1 MDTIQ
6 ESTTRQVELAI
17 GGMTCAACASRVSR
31 KLNRVNGVVAV
42 VNYATERATVTAPSD
57 VDLSRLVEVVADAG
71 YTASPVSA
79 PPPDPSRALWRRL
92 VVAVVLTFP
101 LGDLSLVV
109 SLVPGARFPGWQW
122 VCLALA
128 LPVVTWSAWPFHR
141 AAARNLRHGGA
152 SMDTLVSLGVLC
164 AFGWSLVGLFGGGR
178 GIYLETAAGVT
189 TFLLAGRYFEARA
202 KRTAGDAL
210 RALSLLGASS
220 VAVLRDG
227 VEVRLPVEHLAV
239 GALFVVRPGE
249 RIAAD
254 GVVEDGRSTV
264 DVSMMTGESLPV
276 EVEAGAAVVGGTIAL
291 DGRVV
296 VRATGVGA
304 DSYLARMAKVVEEA
318 QSGDSRAQRL
328 ADRVSAV
335 FVPVVLVLALLT
347 LVAWLLLG
355 NPGVDSF
362 GAALAVLII
371 ACPCALGL
379 ATPTALLVATGRG
392 ARMGILIRGPRAL
405 EATRGVDVV
414 LLDKTGTV
422 TTGRMVVREVLGD
435 VLRAAGA
442 VEAASSHSIARAVVA
457 AAGAPLPPV
466 SGFRALPGL
475 GAVGVVE
482 GREVVVGRASLFDGW
497 VFPAEVSAVAA
508 GWESAGWTVV
518 VVGWDGRV
526 EGLVAL
532 SDQVKP
538 GADAAVRSLRALGV
552 RPVLVTGD
560 NEGAARCVAD
570 AIGVDEVHAAVLP
583 EGKVALVRSLRA
595 AGHRVAVVGDGVN
608 DGPAL
613 AAADLGLAVGAG
625 TDVALAA
632 ADVILVREG
641 LDAVPDAIRLARRTL
656 RVIRENLVWAFGY
669 NVAALPVAA
678 LGLLNPF
685 IAGAAMALSSV
696 FVVSNSMRL
705 RTFE

>member
-1 MDTIQ
+1 
-6 ESTTRQVELAI
+6 
-17 GGMTCAACASRVSR
+17 
-31 KLNRVNGVVAV
+31 
-42 VNYATERATVTAPSD
+42 
-57 VDLSRLVEVVADAG
+57 AG
-71 YTASPVSA
+71 YTASPVSV
-79 PPPDPSRALWRRL
+79 PQPDLSRALWRRL

-109 SLVPGARFPGWQW
+109 SLVPATRFPGWQW

-141 AAARNLRHGGA
+141 AAARNLRHGGV
-152 SMDTLVSLGVLC
+152 SMDTLVSLGVVC

-210 RALSLLGASS
+210 RALALLGASS
-220 VAVLRDG
+220 AAVLRDG
-227 VEVRLPVEHLAV
+227 VEERIPVERLAV

-254 GVVEDGRSTV
+254 GVVEDGSSTV
-264 DVSMMTGESLPV
+264 DVSMVTGESLPA
-276 EVEAGAAVVGGTIAL
+276 EVEAGTPVVGGTIAL
-291 DGRVV
+291 DGRLV

-304 DSYLARMAKVVEEA
+304 DSYLARMTKVVEEA
-318 QSGDSRAQRL
+318 QSGESGAQRL

-335 FVPVVLVLALLT
+335 FVPVVLVLATAT
-347 LVAWLLLG
+347 LAAWLLTG
-355 NPGVDSF
+355 HSGVESF

-392 ARMGILIRGPRAL
+392 ARLGILVRGPRAL

-422 TTGRMVVREVLGD
+422 TTGRMVVREVRGD
-435 VLRAAGA
+435 VLRMAGA
-442 VEAASSHSIARAVVA
+442 LEAGSSHSIAAAVVA
-457 AAGAPLPPV
+457 AAGESLPPV
-466 SGFRALPGL
+466 SGARALAGL
-475 GAVGVVE
+475 GVIGVVE

-497 VFPAEVSAVAA
+497 VVPDDVPVLAAE
-508 GWESAGWTVV
+508 WESTGWTVV
-518 VVGWDGRV
+518 LVGWDGRV
-526 EGLVAL
+526 EGLIGL

-538 GADAAVRSLRALGV
+538 GASPAVTSLRALGI

-560 NEGAARCVAD
+560 NLGAAQAVAD
-570 AIGVDEVHAAVLP
+570 VIGVDEVHAGVLP
-583 EGKVALVRSLRA
+583 EGKVELVRSLRA

-613 AAADLGLAVGAG
+613 AAADLGMAVGAG

-632 ADVILVREG
+632 ADVILVRES
-641 LDAVPDAIRLARRTL
+641 LEAVPDAIRLARRTL

-685 IAGAAMALSSV
+685 VAGAAMALSSV

-705 RTFE
+705 RKFE